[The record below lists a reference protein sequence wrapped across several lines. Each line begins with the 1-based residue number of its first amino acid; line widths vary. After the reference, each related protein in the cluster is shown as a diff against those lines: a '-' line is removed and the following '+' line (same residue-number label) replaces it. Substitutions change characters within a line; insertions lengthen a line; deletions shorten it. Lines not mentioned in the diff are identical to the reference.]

1 MASAWNVKCANVGCC
16 TFLIYSE
23 ESSHIMKEKYL
34 LENVSLRDVYV
45 VKVLG
50 SVSLRIT
57 KMFYGS
63 KPKELLSAMC

>member
-1 MASAWNVKCANVGCC
+1 MASAWNVKCANVECC

-23 ESSHIMKEKYL
+23 ESSHIMKEKYVP
-34 LENVSLRDVYV
+34 ENVALGDVYV

-57 KMFYGS
+57 KLFYGS
-63 KPKELLSAMC
+63 ELKELLSAIC